1 MSSYDTLGLVKQSPD
16 PGTGAT
22 SISGLGRLEHMSEK
36 TNAAMFSRRRVLW
49 LLGVGAPFG
58 LGMPA
63 VVLTA
68 SEAEAQT
75 PGMERRQGRR
85 ENRRDRRQDRRDNRQ
100 DRREDRRE
108 NRQDRRDNRRGVNQ

>member
-1 MSSYDTLGLVKQSPD
+1 MDTLGLVKQSPD

-22 SISGLGRLEHMSEK
+22 ISISGLGRVEHMSEK

-85 ENRRDRRQDRRDNRQ
+85 ENRRDRRQDRR
-100 DRREDRRE
+100 E
-108 NRQDRRDNRRGVNQ
+108 NRQDRRDNRRGVSQ

>member
-1 MSSYDTLGLVKQSPD
+1 
-16 PGTGAT
+16 
-22 SISGLGRLEHMSEK
+22 MSEK
-36 TNAAMFSRRRVLW
+36 IKAAMISRRRALW
-49 LLGVGAPFG
+49 LLGVAAPFG

-75 PGMERRQGRR
+75 PGIERRQGRR
-85 ENRRDRRQDRRDNRQ
+85 ENRRDRREDRRDNRQ

-108 NRQDRRDNRRGVNQ
+108 NRQDRRDNRRGVSQ